1 MAQTMTASLKIPH
14 FGYCDEIRM
23 DGLMELRKRM
33 KHLAEEKG
41 VKLSYLP
48 FMIKAASMGLKK
60 YPILNSSI
68 NESLT
73 EITFKVRFRHL
84 IQNFLISNN
93 NSIRLHTTSVS
104 LLILLTVSSFPILR
118 TFKTWAFS
126 RSLPNWTDWSRLLRT
141 TNWPRT
147 IWLAVL
153 LACLTLVLLAVLT
166 LSLLLSLRR

>member
-14 FGYCDEIRM
+14 FGYCDEVRM

-60 YPILNSSI
+60 YPVLNSSI

-73 EITFKVRFRHL
+73 EITYKVRIFC
-84 IQNFLISNN
+84 FD
-93 NSIRLHTTSVS
+93 
-104 LLILLTVSSFPILR
+104 LILKLI
-118 TFKTWAFS
+118 
-126 RSLPNWTDWSRLLRT
+126 
-141 TNWPRT
+141 
-147 IWLAVL
+147 
-153 LACLTLVLLAVLT
+153 C
-166 LSLLLSLRR
+166 